1 MVERNKR
8 FQAKKKLKNIL
19 SCLANLNGIVTL
31 REVLDSDFIL
41 YEAVK
46 DVNKE
51 LVDDENISRTA
62 YNDMKKQQTI
72 NKLRG
77 QFG

>member
-1 MVERNKR
+1 
-8 FQAKKKLKNIL
+8 
-19 SCLANLNGIVTL
+19 
-31 REVLDSDFIL
+31 L

-46 DVNKE
+46 EVNKE
-51 LVDDENISRTA
+51 LVDDENVSRTA